1 MDPLQLRVAVEAVYC
16 HVEMATVQ
24 HFVFMAFVQPSVAV
38 GMQLLLVFIAFA
50 VVRLLFIV
58 VALHMSP
65 IESASIL
72 S

>member
-1 MDPLQLRVAVEAVYC
+1 MDPLQLRVAAEAVYC
-16 HVEMATVQ
+16 HVEMATV
-24 HFVFMAFVQPSVAV
+24 HNFAFMAFVQPSVAV

-58 VALHMSP
+58 VDLYMSP